1 MPYYKDE
8 NQLIHWMTEK
18 LWKAAQQIQ
27 PGLKELIP
35 EETTQKIE
43 GKKIEIQSDDFNVL
57 DKVENVNQK
66 PRYVSTRKRPA
77 RKKAK

>member
-1 MPYYKDE
+1 M
-8 NQLIHWMTEK
+8 
-18 LWKAAQQIQ
+18 
-27 PGLKELIP
+27 ELIP

-66 PRYVSTRKRPA
+66 ERYVSTRKRPA
-77 RKKAK
+77 RKKTK